1 MWYIPKIDEHL
12 KILADEEVKDF
23 VAVNFSDFI
32 KEEQNLRE
40 AAKSLYFGPTTL
52 DEVQST
58 FSDSYIR
65 HYNV

>member
-1 MWYIPKIDEHL
+1 M
-12 KILADEEVKDF
+12 KDF
-23 VAVNFSDFI
+23 VAINFSDFI

-40 AAKSLYFGPTTL
+40 AARSLCFGPTTL